1 MGMPSDIISISTM
14 TVTVSRKPINKQKNS
29 LFVLL
34 VITTVGNQ
42 TEGGKSLDEEV
53 VLPVVGSVPFFPL
66 SKHNK
71 LQNTLK

>member
-1 MGMPSDIISISTM
+1 M
-14 TVTVSRKPINKQKNS
+14 NNS

-34 VITTVGNQ
+34 VITIVSNQ

-53 VLPVVGSVPFFPL
+53 ILPVVGCVAFFSL

-71 LQNTLK
+71 LQNTLKQSLSVKHAGKTDSRSIPICY